1 MLMTHLRILHP
12 GGRSI
17 TTPEQED
24 TEQEQKQTNQTLTTL
39 TEKEKKFRAALQEL
53 DVSYDYTR
61 KAFYHGEEPIPHD
74 ELLRR
79 LAHRAELGIQV
90 ATMADYLAM
99 WVAEVQRQEVLRV
112 RESITPC
119 TEEGRQELKKL
130 VKLICSEGHEYSELM
145 LRQWIWQVKRKFY
158 GLPLMEHVMP
168 VLRGRQGCGK
178 TTVIRALMSPLEP
191 LVGTW
196 DFCQIAD
203 DRHWLGMETC
213 FVGYVEELAGADRK
227 TMDALKSVIT
237 TPSKTVRIM
246 NTQIRR
252 EVQVNTSFIG
262 DTNHRVADV
271 IKDTT
276 GGRRFWEVRCRDRF
290 AWSEIEK
297 IDWLLVWHCV
307 GHEEDAPKKV
317 SSLRGDISALQERKI
332 RSTISVDHWLDEV
345 GYEPGNR
352 AIALSVL
359 YGEYGAYCN
368 MAREASLGLTDFR
381 KYMEARGFV
390 YKTAKLPDPEKGN
403 KNVKSSKALF
413 VK

>member
-1 MLMTHLRILHP
+1 M
-12 GGRSI
+12 G
-17 TTPEQED
+17 
-24 TEQEQKQTNQTLTTL
+24 
-39 TEKEKKFRAALQEL
+39 
-53 DVSYDYTR
+53 
-61 KAFYHGEEPIPHD
+61 
-74 ELLRR
+74 
-79 LAHRAELGIQV
+79 
-90 ATMADYLAM
+90 DYLAM

-112 RESITPC
+112 REAITPC
-119 TEEGRQELKKL
+119 TEEGKAELHKL
-130 VKLICSEGHEYSELM
+130 VKLICSEGHDYSELM

-213 FVGYVEELAGADRK
+213 YVGYVEELAGADRK

-237 TPSKTVRIM
+237 TPSKTIRIM

-290 AWSEIEK
+290 AWSEVEK
-297 IDWLLVWHCV
+297 LDWLRIWHCV
-307 GHEEDAPKKV
+307 GHEEDAPKAT
-317 SSLRGDISALQERKI
+317 SALRGDISALQERKI
-332 RSTISVDHWLDEV
+332 RSTISVDHWIEEV
-345 GYEPGNR
+345 GYEPGDR
-352 AIALSVL
+352 RMAARVL
-359 YGEYGAYCN
+359 HGEYVAYCN
-368 MAREASLGLTDFR
+368 ASQEGALGYTNFW
-381 KYMEARGFV
+381 KYMEARGFTC
-390 YKTAKLPDPEKGN
+390 KSGKIPDPENDN
-403 KNVKSSKALF
+403 KLTKSARIIEIK
-413 VK
+413 